1 MITGTRYRL
10 AVEINRQSELARAI
24 ARVQAEISSQKRILA
39 PSDDPTAAARVA
51 ELARTQADEAAW
63 MRNLDIAGAL
73 ADRADNALA
82 SVEVNVHRANE
93 LILAASTG
101 SLSADNRATIADE
114 LRGIAIDIAT
124 LAQTRDP
131 LGNALFRTGSSLEIP
146 VHAGG
151 TVAPVATR
159 DEIFDNVTTPA
170 GVQDLVSIIN
180 DAADAVIEPNAT
192 LRQAATQAS
201 IDAIGAA
208 SNHIASVRG
217 DQGVRANRIAKLS
230 EQFQESSIQLT
241 EQRSALED
249 VDIVEAVARLQAKQ
263 VSLEA
268 AQAVFARVNQS
279 TLFDLLR

>member
-51 ELARTQADEAAW
+51 ELARTQADEATW

-230 EQFQESSIQLT
+230 EQFQDSSIQLT